1 MFYTGLV
8 FLSTLMDVNSLSCN
22 INEQSTPQIV
32 NVVTKESI
40 FFLFS
45 IKTNKCSGSS
55 NNINN
60 LYAQLGVP
68 DVAKNLNVK
77 LLNLMSRTNETSH
90 IE

>member
-1 MFYTGLV
+1 
-8 FLSTLMDVNSLSCN
+8 MDVNSLSCN
-22 INEQSTPQIV
+22 INEQSRINNQDHKLLMLLI
-32 NVVTKESI
+32 KSLF

-77 LLNLMSRTNETSH
+77 VLNLMSRTNETSH